1 MHAIVMA
8 TIIIIII
15 YYHSLRGRRMIAFD
29 YEGNHYFI
37 SIIHYSLSERMM
49 IACSLMMAT
58 ILVVVLMMWTEW

>member
-1 MHAIVMA
+1 
-8 TIIIIII
+8 
-15 YYHSLRGRRMIAFD
+15 MIAFD